1 MSASRA
7 AAWIIFAAVCGA
19 WLASAAGVTRQA
31 RAVRVA
37 PKPADVVQFEALAAD
52 VQAQAGRLR
61 DRLANAPAPRA
72 AERNPF
78 RFSASPDRARTAVA
92 VRPAPVAPEP
102 AAPVDVREPM
112 LELIGVAETSR
123 PEGVI
128 RTAMITGGYNEL
140 MMVTAGQR
148 ILGRYD
154 VVAVGVDA
162 VELKDVQTG
171 GTRRLMLR

>member
-1 MSASRA
+1 MNASRA
-7 AAWIIFAAVCGA
+7 AAWIIGAAVCGA

-31 RAVRVA
+31 RLMRVS

-61 DRLANAPAPRA
+61 ERLANAPAPRA

-78 RFSASPDRARTAVA
+78 RFSASPVPRRAAA
-92 VRPAPVAPEP
+92 AARPAPVVLEP
-102 AAPVDVREPM
+102 AAPVDVREPA
-112 LELIGVAETSR
+112 LELIGVAETR
-123 PEGVI
+123 KPEGVV
-128 RTAMITGGYNEL
+128 RTALITGGYDEL

-154 VVAVGVDA
+154 VVAVGADA
-162 VELKDVQTG
+162 VELKDLQTG
-171 GTRRLMLR
+171 GTRRLLLR